1 MFEKNLTDL
10 IRGIRANK
18 KHEQKYIATCLQ
30 EIHQEVK
37 CNDPDVKAMAISK
50 LTYVMSSPKFIQKR
64 TGYLAAAQSFRQDTD
79 VLMLTTN
86 LLKKDLASGNHLEVG
101 VALNGLSHL
110 VTPDLARDLCQDL
123 VSMLNHSRPYIR
135 KKVVLV
141 LYKIFLRFPEALRI
155 SFPRLKEKL
164 DDPDPSVVC
173 AVVNV
178 ICELARKNPKNYL
191 SLAPQLF
198 RLLSSSQNNW
208 MLIKIIKLFG
218 ALTPLEPRL
227 AKKLLSPITIQIQ
240 TTSAMSLL
248 YECIHTVITGGMLNL
263 AGTNSDSLAAMCV
276 SKLITFLED
285 ADQNLKYVGLLA
297 LAKILPTH
305 TRLVSEHRDI
315 ILKLIDDP
323 DISIRLRALD
333 LVVGMVNKRNLT
345 DIVKRL
351 MSHLLPPN
359 NNNSSILNL
368 HSSPTTLL
376 EPAYRADII
385 TRIIYICSQNS
396 YSNITSFEWYIA
408 VLIDITKIAGV
419 KVGDMLTLQ
428 MMDIGV
434 RVKSSRDYCVKAMQN
449 LLSDSKMIENCKL
462 PDSNSE
468 VLYAAAWIV
477 ENPQETIK
485 HLIQPGVTK
494 LPHNVQAVYVH
505 AILKI
510 YSYWSNNLIYNWN
523 ETTKSELIEFTTFL
537 KEKTGVFCSC
547 TDLEVQERAYNV
559 REIFSIIHQQLMT
572 IEDYSTEQTNIYSF
586 ENKAPSVITELS
598 ELFFSYELN
607 PVAPKAQKKVP
618 IPEGLDLDTWINEPL
633 PDTDG
638 DSSEEQLEESY
649 GHGYGQKLG
658 GSGDLIFSSGN
669 DTAFGRRRRRK
680 ERKERNKNDPYYIE
694 VDNVGSIKKSKSNTL
709 TSSHSKNENIDV
721 DLIPVVRLTMD
732 EFDFKSIP
740 KKSKSKKTKKG
751 NKKDQSRSTTSL
763 STSQK
768 KPQTSASLTTTPVI
782 IYTDIGEMPENATI
796 SDDEKD
802 TTKEIFEQKIWNNGK
817 SIKAGGI
824 LDVDFSGIANV
835 DLSTPL
841 GEDEKL
847 PQITVYAS
855 PEESR
860 IKEVERVKKLLVERQ
875 AKILSEKSSSSK
887 KSSKIVKSKTKPSTK
902 STNSK
907 SLEKA
912 EKASKK
918 TSKKKANKEASEKP
932 KKKKKEAITT
942 TTTTKKKKKETHS
955 ENQESEKGSKSS
967 KLPIKTLIDSENFKI
982 TYTLRLAASVEIKN
996 EAPLLYVN
1004 FVIINKCSMNISQM
1018 SFTFEST
1025 SDINFESKVVEV
1037 VDALTVN
1044 GEKEISIPFK
1054 VLGIVGVGLEVT
1066 GTFNYTIQ
1074 ITNENSTV
1082 TNDKDNININN
1093 SSNSIPIKFEL
1104 PVATF
1109 MLDIPKLSPDEF
1121 ISYVSKTSDF
1131 PFTGSTSYHLRSA
1144 IDPNNDINNSIIDK
1158 PIEEIFHNSLEN
1170 LTTTATGTNIVEQVT
1185 GAITFYGKSVQGY
1198 QVAGLAKLSVE
1209 NSSLIDDD
1217 DDDDS
1222 NDLIKKEMVKIELKC
1237 TDQAFLDGLIREI
1250 NNLYNVESDI
1260 YINN

>member
-1 MFEKNLTDL
+1 
-10 IRGIRANK
+10 
-18 KHEQKYIATCLQ
+18 
-30 EIHQEVK
+30 
-37 CNDPDVKAMAISK
+37 
-50 LTYVMSSPKFIQKR
+50 
-64 TGYLAAAQSFRQDTD
+64 
-79 VLMLTTN
+79 
-86 LLKKDLASGNHLEVG
+86 
-101 VALNGLSHL
+101 
-110 VTPDLARDLCQDL
+110 
-123 VSMLNHSRPYIR
+123 
-135 KKVVLV
+135 
-141 LYKIFLRFPEALRI
+141 
-155 SFPRLKEKL
+155 
-164 DDPDPSVVC
+164 
-173 AVVNV
+173 
-178 ICELARKNPKNYL
+178 
-191 SLAPQLF
+191 
-198 RLLSSSQNNW
+198 
-208 MLIKIIKLFG
+208 
-218 ALTPLEPRL
+218 
-227 AKKLLSPITIQIQ
+227 
-240 TTSAMSLL
+240 
-248 YECIHTVITGGMLNL
+248 
-263 AGTNSDSLAAMCV
+263 
-276 SKLITFLED
+276 
-285 ADQNLKYVGLLA
+285 
-297 LAKILPTH
+297 
-305 TRLVSEHRDI
+305 
-315 ILKLIDDP
+315 
-323 DISIRLRALD
+323 
-333 LVVGMVNKRNLT
+333 
-345 DIVKRL
+345 
-351 MSHLLPPN
+351 
-359 NNNSSILNL
+359 
-368 HSSPTTLL
+368 
-376 EPAYRADII
+376 
-385 TRIIYICSQNS
+385 
-396 YSNITSFEWYIA
+396 
-408 VLIDITKIAGV
+408 
-419 KVGDMLTLQ
+419 
-428 MMDIGV
+428 
-434 RVKSSRDYCVKAMQN
+434 
-449 LLSDSKMIENCKL
+449 
-462 PDSNSE
+462 
-468 VLYAAAWIV
+468 
-477 ENPQETIK
+477 
-485 HLIQPGVTK
+485 
-494 LPHNVQAVYVH
+494 
-505 AILKI
+505 
-510 YSYWSNNLIYNWN
+510 
-523 ETTKSELIEFTTFL
+523 
-537 KEKTGVFCSC
+537 
-547 TDLEVQERAYNV
+547 
-559 REIFSIIHQQLMT
+559 
-572 IEDYSTEQTNIYSF
+572 
-586 ENKAPSVITELS
+586 
-598 ELFFSYELN
+598 
-607 PVAPKAQKKVP
+607 
-618 IPEGLDLDTWINEPL
+618 
-633 PDTDG
+633 
-638 DSSEEQLEESY
+638 
-649 GHGYGQKLG
+649 
-658 GSGDLIFSSGN
+658 
-669 DTAFGRRRRRK
+669 
-680 ERKERNKNDPYYIE
+680 
-694 VDNVGSIKKSKSNTL
+694 
-709 TSSHSKNENIDV
+709 
-721 DLIPVVRLTMD
+721 
-732 EFDFKSIP
+732 
-740 KKSKSKKTKKG
+740 
-751 NKKDQSRSTTSL
+751 
-763 STSQK
+763 
-768 KPQTSASLTTTPVI
+768 
-782 IYTDIGEMPENATI
+782 MPENATI

-802 TTKEIFEQKIWNNGK
+802 TTKEIFEQKIWNNSK

-918 TSKKKANKEASEKP
+918 TSKKKANKESSEKP

-955 ENQESEKGSKSS
+955 DNQESEKVSKSS

-982 TYTLRLAASVEIKN
+982 TYTLRLAASIEIKN

-1037 VDALTVN
+1037 VDTLTVN

-1082 TNDKDNININN
+1082 TNDKDNININ
-1093 SSNSIPIKFEL
+1093 NSIPIKFEL